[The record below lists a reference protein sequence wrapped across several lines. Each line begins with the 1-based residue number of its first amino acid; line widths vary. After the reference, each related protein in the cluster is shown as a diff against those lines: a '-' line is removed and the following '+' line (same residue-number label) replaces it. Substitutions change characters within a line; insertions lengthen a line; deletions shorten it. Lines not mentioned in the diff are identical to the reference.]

1 MISVLVVRG
10 MATRALSLVSLC
22 AAIAGNASSQTPS
35 TAVIGRDSV
44 TLAAGPDF
52 EAGGLHRKLLGD
64 NYRDLWTAKIKVP
77 ILDLRNFAGGL
88 TPTKPGGGQQ
98 TKSLRFVAPD
108 SSEWVFRSVHKGS
121 KILSEQFDHTVIKYV
136 FLDYRSASHP
146 ASNIPAAY
154 LLGKAKLLHP
164 TPRLA
169 LMPDDPALGEFRKDF
184 GGILG
189 TVEEYPAAPKTG
201 KAFAGAKEV
210 IDSDVLLEK
219 INKDPGE
226 QINARA
232 LLTARLMD
240 FFLGDNDRHPD
251 QWKWARLGGSDS
263 APWEPIGRDR
273 DKVFLSY
280 GGIIGKLARIVAPS
294 LVYYKPTYPAPTAI
308 FENALEFDKRMLSPL
323 DKAVWDSVAVS
334 VTNLLSD
341 SQIDAALATLPSQY
355 ARTSSDL
362 AVKMRSRRDL
372 LRAAAAHYYGLLAT
386 VPDIH
391 GTDTD
396 DLARIVRN
404 TDGSVDVALS
414 SQKTG
419 TYFSRRFLPGETRE
433 IRVYLHDGND
443 SAVVSGTTSS
453 SIHTRVIG
461 GNGTNSFVEHSRVGN
476 DGHPTHFLE
485 SGTVSGVSYAIDSAF
500 VKKDAANELNHRFN
514 RRPWLKAYGTLIPP
528 QRDYSVSFKPTAKL
542 NSGRGLGWV
551 PRIGFQR
558 YTYGFQKVPYSTLL
572 KADFGYALKHKGISS
587 NIFADKRFERTQVH
601 VPVTVQLSQIEL
613 VEFRGFGNS
622 VPDSRDEFFEVRQ
635 FQRNFHPA
643 VGFSLNPVSDISI
656 GPIVRYTTTDS
667 VKNRFISQLNP
678 YGAGTFGQVG
688 AQVKLHY
695 ESRYKPDTLKPRGII
710 ELAGSGYPASWD
722 VKSAYEAIDGFAAA
736 FLTIPIVK
744 KPVIA
749 LRAGGKKL
757 FGDFPYFDA
766 AFIGGSHS
774 LRAEERQRFAG
785 DASIYGNAE
794 LRIPVAQF
802 PLIVPL
808 DVGLIGFADAGRV
821 YVDGDSPGGWHSAMG
836 GGLWIGLLNP
846 GTNFNIVF
854 TNNKERR
861 VTTSIGFAY

>member
-1 MISVLVVRG
+1 MISARMVRG
-10 MATRALSLVSLC
+10 AASSALSVVSLS
-22 AAIAGNASSQTPS
+22 AAIAVNASGQAPS

-44 TLAAGPDF
+44 TIAAGSDF

-77 ILDLRNFAGGL
+77 VLDLRNFAGGL
-88 TPTKPGGGQQ
+88 TPTKLGGGQQ

-121 KILSEQFDHTVIKYV
+121 KVLSAQFDHTVVKYV
-136 FLDYRSASHP
+136 VLDYRSASHP
-146 ASNIPAAY
+146 TSNIPAAY
-154 LLGKAKLLHP
+154 LLNKAHLLHP

-184 GGILG
+184 AGILG
-189 TVEEYPAAPKTG
+189 TLEEYPAAPKSG
-201 KAFAGAKEV
+201 KAFADAKEI
-210 IDSDVLLEK
+210 IDSDELLER
-219 INKDPGE
+219 INKNPAE
-226 QINARA
+226 QIDARA

-240 FFLGDNDRHPD
+240 FFLGDNDRHPG
-251 QWKWARLGGSDS
+251 QWKWARFGNKDA

-273 DKVFLSY
+273 DKVFVSY
-280 GGIIGKLARIVAPS
+280 GGVIGRLTRIVAPS
-294 LVYYKPTYPAPTAI
+294 LVFYKPTYPAPTAI
-308 FENALEFDKRMLSPL
+308 FENALEFDRRMLSPL
-323 DKAVWDSVAVS
+323 DKADWDSVALS
-334 VTNLLSD
+334 LTNMLTD
-341 SQIDAALATLPSQY
+341 SQIDAALATLPPQY
-355 ARTSSDL
+355 APASRDL
-362 AVKMRSRRDL
+362 AEKMRSRRDG

-391 GTDTD
+391 GTDAD

-404 TDGSVDVALS
+404 ADGSVDVALS

-419 TYFSRRFLPGETRE
+419 TYFSRRFLPGDTRE

-443 SAVVSGTTSS
+443 SAVASGTAPE

-461 GNGTNSFVEHSRVGN
+461 GNGSNRFVEHSRVGN
-476 DGHPTHFLE
+476 DGNPTHFLDA
-485 SGTVSGVSYAIDSAF
+485 GTVSGVSYAVDSVA
-500 VKKDAANELNHRFN
+500 VEANAADELNHRFN
-514 RRPWLKAYGTLIPP
+514 RRPWLEAYGTLIPP

-542 NSGRGLGWV
+542 NSGRGLGWF

-558 YTYGFQKVPYSTLL
+558 TTYGFRDVPYSSLL
-572 KADFGYALKHKGISS
+572 KADFGYALKHKGFSS
-587 NIFADKRFERTQVH
+587 NIFADKRFESTQVH
-601 VPVTVQLSQIEL
+601 VPVSLQLSQTEL
-613 VEFRGFGNS
+613 VEFRGFGNNIA
-622 VPDSRDEFFEVRQ
+622 DSRDEFYEVRQ
-635 FQRNFHPA
+635 FQRNFRPA
-643 VGFSLNPVSDISI
+643 VGFSFNPLSDISL

-695 ESRYKPDTLKPRGII
+695 ESRYKPDTLKPRGI
-710 ELAGSGYPASWD
+710 LDLTGSGYPASWD
-722 VKSAYEAIDGFAAA
+722 VKSAYESIDGFAAA

-766 AFIGGSHS
+766 AFIGGAHS
-774 LRAEERQRFAG
+774 LRAEERQRFVG
-785 DASIYGNAE
+785 DASVYGNAE
-794 LRIPVAQF
+794 LRLPIARF
-802 PLIVPL
+802 PLILPL
-808 DVGLIGFADAGRV
+808 DVGLIGFTDAGRV
-821 YVDGDSPGGWHSAMG
+821 YVDGESPGGWHTAAG

-846 GTNFNIVF
+846 GTNFNILW
-854 TNNKERR
+854 TNNKDRR
-861 VTTSIGFAY
+861 ITTSIGFAY